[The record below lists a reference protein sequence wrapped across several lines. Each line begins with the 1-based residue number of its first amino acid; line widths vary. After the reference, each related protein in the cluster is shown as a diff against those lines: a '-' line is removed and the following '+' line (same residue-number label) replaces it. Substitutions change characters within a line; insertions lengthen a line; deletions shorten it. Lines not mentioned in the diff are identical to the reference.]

1 MAFCRSAF
9 VRSDVTVTAH
19 FFSFTKPHR
28 DGDNR
33 HRNGDGDGSESVV
46 TQKDITTKVKCNQ
59 HKRAP
64 FKHLPT
70 VAVAMLPSQRERR
83 GIGGCKQKQMCCDC
97 DIRTTKSTY
106 NQHQR
111 AHFEHSYTP
120 TLDLWVLDLNFG
132 PWSMVP
138 NKNIA
143 AMEIA
148 LAIYMAA
155 GGPPTTS
162 VYKRTLHTQ
171 QHYQ

>member
-1 MAFCRSAF
+1 MSQ
-9 VRSDVTVTAH
+9 SQH
-19 FFSFTKPHR
+19 IFFRLQPHR

-70 VAVAMLPSQRERR
+70 VAVAMSPSQRERR

-111 AHFEHSYTP
+111 AHFEHSNTP
-120 TLDLWVLDLNFG
+120 TLDLWVLDLNFRDPG
-132 PWSMVP
+132 PQQ
-138 NKNIA
+138 KDR
-143 AMEIA
+143 AMEIT
-148 LAIYMAA
+148 LAISMAA
-155 GGPPTTS
+155 GGPPTPS
-162 VYKRTLHTQ
+162 VHKRTLHTQ
-171 QHYQ
+171 QPYQ